1 MDSGSDSDASH
12 ISATPPRNPIPDPP
26 KPGFRVPNPP
36 KLSHRP
42 KSIPRNPSKSKIRST
57 PKSSDPPAPEVSLSE
72 ELANLHGMPVVN
84 VSQLAYV
91 PDRSASFSRLVL
103 SRRPSID
110 PSEFLIGG
118 RGESSSDFVASS
130 SSGEASLKVPE
141 RPKRSRPNGV
151 RFIAPVEQ
159 LKRPD
164 CVAEVKGRPCDAAV
178 GRPDDGKTILN
189 EKVNPRRVHSNFVG
203 FGESREPAKL
213 PKNGREGN
221 FVRLNINGRG
231 RRFTFKNRS
240 NNGRSIS
247 SRSRRYRRKPV
258 AGKHETPAGDDFDSG
273 ILVEQRRSSN
283 CSNQLLEEAVTV
295 AGEHPS
301 DENLLRLLKLT
312 HGYDSFRE
320 GQLESIKRV
329 VAGESTMLM
338 LPTGAGKSLCYE
350 LPALILPGVTLVVSP
365 LVALMMD
372 QLRKL
377 PSVIPGGL
385 FSSTQTIEEASETL
399 RRLHEG
405 TIKVLFVSPER
416 LLNAEFLS
424 LFVDGLSISVLVIDE
439 AHCISEWSH
448 NFRPSYLRLKSSI
461 LRRKLS
467 VQCILAMTA
476 TATVQ
481 TFHDITCALEIQ
493 PSNRIKI
500 CQVRENLQL
509 FVTLSEN
516 RLKDLLLLM
525 KTSPLTDM
533 HSIIV
538 YCKFQ
543 NETDLVSKYLCDNN
557 IPSKAYHS
565 GIPAKNRGRIQEL
578 FCSNKLRVVVA
589 TVAFGMGLDKS
600 DVQAVLHYSM
610 PESLEEYIQ
619 ETGRAGRDGKL
630 SYCHLL
636 LDISACYK
644 LRSLCF
650 SDGVDEYAVSKFLA
664 YIFSNDVH
672 LTGQICSLVK
682 ESMSRKFDMKEEVLL
697 TILTQLEI
705 SDEQYITLLPPL
717 NATCSLYFHKTPP
730 MLLADKNILVA
741 SILNKSEVKDG
752 HYVFDIPTISNKILV
767 GTVDLINMLQ
777 DLKSLGEVTY
787 DLKDPAF
794 CYTIRKRPDDYCCLS
809 MNITERLCQVERCKV
824 QKLDAMF
831 NVAWSAVKEC
841 NGVNGCSNS
850 LHTPCIQRKTLDYF
864 DGKDDALNDVAL
876 FKMARKSPFL
886 GADIKVFLRSNSC
899 MNFTPRAVARIMHGI
914 SSPAFTSSFW
924 SKSHFWGRY
933 VEVDFAIVMEAA
945 KVELMNFVGKQSN

>member
-91 PDRSASFSRLVL
+91 PDRPASFSRLVL

-164 CVAEVKGRPCDAAV
+164 CVGEIKGRPCDAAV

-189 EKVNPRRVHSNFVG
+189 EQLNPRRVHSNFVG

-213 PKNGREGN
+213 PKKGREGN

-283 CSNQLLEEAVTV
+283 CSNQLLEEAVTA

-448 NFRPSYLRLKSSI
+448 NFRPSYLRLK
-461 LRRKLS
+461 
-467 VQCILAMTA
+467 
-476 TATVQ
+476 
-481 TFHDITCALEIQ
+481 
-493 PSNRIKI
+493 
-500 CQVRENLQL
+500 
-509 FVTLSEN
+509 
-516 RLKDLLLLM
+516 DLLLLM

-672 LTGQICSLVK
+672 STGQICSLVK